1 MIDNYLDFITE
12 NKLQLIL
19 EANIIYSKKFR
30 EIIDQIDSP
39 IARELNSFYLNNKD
53 IDRNYID
60 ITTKDDT
67 VLFRLQDKLNKAE
80 STLINTGFVYDNLS
94 KKVFKEKSNIRW
106 EEPYNGI
113 KGHVVKDIS
122 LEEIIEIN
130 SGGEGIWRYMYENS
144 QFLVLFEYEI
154 NDQKYFCFVNKSAVK
169 TNLDNVPKT
178 EIGVGRFVRAFLNKL
193 GKSINDKE
201 LEDFVDKFKKIRQ
214 LDMNALDRFKIISG
228 EDIRKYYSFDTYE
241 KNAGSLGGS
250 CMKYAECQDYLDIY
264 VDNPDTIQMI
274 IFMSDKEGL
283 ISGRALLWTDN
294 KGRKIMDRIYIIR
307 TSDIHLFKEYAI
319 VNNFYNKTEQDY
331 KDYTPFEL
339 NGKELSKVD
348 NIITVKVK
356 DKDYQKY
363 PYMDTLKY
371 FLPERGIISNNYID
385 ACLILNDTHGGYEG
399 NDD

>member
-1 MIDNYLDFITE
+1 M
-12 NKLQLIL
+12 
-19 EANIIYSKKFR
+19 
-30 EIIDQIDSP
+30 
-39 IARELNSFYLNNKD
+39 
-53 IDRNYID
+53 
-60 ITTKDDT
+60 T
-67 VLFRLQDKLNKAE
+67 VLFRLQDRLNKAE
-80 STLINTGFVYDNLS
+80 STLINNGLVYDNLS
-94 KKVFKEKSNIRW
+94 KKVFKQEMELGYQSKRW

-122 LEEIIEIN
+122 LEEVIKIN
-130 SGGEGIWRYMYENS
+130 SGSEGIWRYMYANS

-154 NDQKYFCFVNKSAVK
+154 NNQKYFCYVNKSAVK
-169 TNLDNVPKT
+169 TNLENVPKT
-178 EIGVGRFVRAFLNKL
+178 ESGVGRFVRAFLNKL
-193 GKSINDKE
+193 GKSVNGKE
-201 LEDFVDKFKKIRQ
+201 LEDFVDKFKKVRQ
-214 LDMNALDRFKIISG
+214 LDMNALNRFKIVSG

-241 KNAGSLGGS
+241 QNAGSLGGS
-250 CMKYAECQDYLDIY
+250 CMKYAECQNYLDIY

-294 KGRKIMDRIYIIR
+294 KGRKIMDRIYVVR

-319 VNNFYNKTEQDY
+319 VNNFYNKTEQNY

-339 NGKELSKVD
+339 NGKELSEVD

-356 DKDYQKY
+356 DREYDKY

-399 NDD
+399 DEGDDDDF